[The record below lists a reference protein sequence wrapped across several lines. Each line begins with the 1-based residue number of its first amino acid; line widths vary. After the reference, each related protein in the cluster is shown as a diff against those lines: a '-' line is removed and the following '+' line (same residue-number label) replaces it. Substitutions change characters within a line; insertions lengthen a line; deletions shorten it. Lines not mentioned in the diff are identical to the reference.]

1 MLSGILISGREWKNK
16 NKREDFALK
25 LKSENLP
32 ICERELQ
39 QQWPPKPPENT
50 PVFASS
56 FFFSFFPKEETTEN
70 YLTIGN
76 ETKIN
81 E

>member
-1 MLSGILISGREWKNK
+1 M
-16 NKREDFALK
+16 LK

-32 ICERELQ
+32 ICEKELQ
-39 QQWPPKPPENT
+39 QRWPLKPPQNT

-56 FFFSFFPKEETTEN
+56 FFFLFFFFFCKERTTDN

-76 ETKIN
+76 ETKKKSNIFLFSQN
-81 E
+81 LW

>member
-1 MLSGILISGREWKNK
+1 M
-16 NKREDFALK
+16 LK

-32 ICERELQ
+32 ICEKELQ
-39 QQWPPKPPENT
+39 QRWPPKPPENT
-50 PVFASS
+50 PVLDNPTTPVFLFL
-56 FFFSFFPKEETTEN
+56 FFFCFCFSKEGTTEN

-81 E
+81 

>member
-1 MLSGILISGREWKNK
+1 M
-16 NKREDFALK
+16 LK

-32 ICERELQ
+32 ICEKELQ
-39 QQWPPKPPENT
+39 QRWPPKPPENT

-56 FFFSFFPKEETTEN
+56 SFFSFSFFFFFCRERPTEN

-76 ETKIN
+76 ETKIIQ
-81 E
+81 